1 MGVLIRPRFGQP
13 CFDCGEPVSTQ
24 RIQALQR
31 NADLTL
37 LPVGGAPAAGL
48 TGRRFLKSDILCV
61 EHGPAKRPG
70 ATVEPR
76 R

>member
-1 MGVLIRPRFGQP
+1 MGELMRPRFGQP
-13 CFDCGEPVSTQ
+13 CFVCGETVPMQ
-24 RIQALQR
+24 RIVFLQSEAALER
-31 NADLTL
+31 
-37 LPVGGAPAAGL
+37 
-48 TGRRFLKSDILCV
+48 RRFLKSDILCV

>member
-1 MGVLIRPRFGQP
+1 MGELMRPRFGQP
-13 CFDCGEPVSTQ
+13 CFVCRATVPTQ
-24 RIQALQR
+24 RIAFLQSEAALER
-31 NADLTL
+31 
-37 LPVGGAPAAGL
+37 
-48 TGRRFLKSDILCV
+48 RRFLKSDILCV

>member
-1 MGVLIRPRFGQP
+1 MGELIRPRFGQP
-13 CFDCGEPVSTQ
+13 CFVCRATVPTQ
-24 RIQALQR
+24 RIAVLQSEAALER
-31 NADLTL
+31 
-37 LPVGGAPAAGL
+37 
-48 TGRRFLKSDILCV
+48 RRFLKSDILCA

>member
-1 MGVLIRPRFGQP
+1 MGDFIRPRLGQP
-13 CFDCGEPVSTQ
+13 CFVCRATVPTQ
-24 RIQALQR
+24 RVAFLQSEAALER
-31 NADLTL
+31 
-37 LPVGGAPAAGL
+37 
-48 TGRRFLKSDILCV
+48 RRFLKSDILCV

>member
-1 MGVLIRPRFGQP
+1 MGELIRPRFGQP
-13 CFDCGEPVSTQ
+13 CFVCRATVPTQ
-24 RIQALQR
+24 RIDFLQSEAALER
-31 NADLTL
+31 
-37 LPVGGAPAAGL
+37 
-48 TGRRFLKSDILCV
+48 RRFLKSDILCV

>member
-1 MGVLIRPRFGQP
+1 LIRPRFGQP
-13 CFDCGEPVSTQ
+13 CFVCRATVPTH
-24 RIQALQR
+24 RIAFSQSEAALE
-31 NADLTL
+31 
-37 LPVGGAPAAGL
+37 
-48 TGRRFLKSDILCV
+48 RRQFLKSDILCV

>member
-1 MGVLIRPRFGQP
+1 MGELIRPRFGQP
-13 CFDCGEPVSTQ
+13 CFVCRATVPTQ
-24 RIQALQR
+24 RIAFLQSEAALER
-31 NADLTL
+31 
-37 LPVGGAPAAGL
+37 
-48 TGRRFLKSDILCV
+48 RRFLKSDILCV

>member
-1 MGVLIRPRFGQP
+1 MGELIRPRFGQP
-13 CFDCGEPVSTQ
+13 CFVCRATVPTQ
-24 RIQALQR
+24 RIASLQSEAWLER
-31 NADLTL
+31 
-37 LPVGGAPAAGL
+37 
-48 TGRRFLKSDILCV
+48 RRFLKSDILCV